1 MYGQSI
7 RLVIWAIEAVVVKP
21 AAKSAP
27 SDAEVLVADMRH
39 ATCAKAAD
47 VSATKATDVSSAE
60 AADVTSAKPTHMTS
74 AKAAHVASA
83 TPAMSTTTT
92 ATTGLCARG
101 KQAAGKHCACQ
112 NHHHSS
118 SHDIL
123 HRKGGL
129 SASGSRQTLS
139 RPSKGHE
146 RRDGREMGM
155 LIWRLD

>member
-1 MYGQSI
+1 
-7 RLVIWAIEAVVVKP
+7 
-21 AAKSAP
+21 
-27 SDAEVLVADMRH
+27 MRH
-39 ATCAKAAD
+39 ATSAKAAH
-47 VSATKATDVSSAE
+47 VSSAEATGVSSAE

-83 TPAMSTTTT
+83 TPAMSTT
-92 ATTGLCARG
+92 TTGLCARG

-155 LIWRLD
+155 LSWRLD

>member
-1 MYGQSI
+1 
-7 RLVIWAIEAVVVKP
+7 
-21 AAKSAP
+21 
-27 SDAEVLVADMRH
+27 MRH

-47 VSATKATDVSSAE
+47 VSATKATGMSPAE

-74 AKAAHVASA
+74 AEAAYVASAKAAHVAST

-92 ATTGLCARG
+92 AAATTGLCARG

-112 NHHHSS
+112 NHHHAS

-129 SASGSRQTLS
+129 SASRPRQTLS

-155 LIWRLD
+155 PICRLD